1 MTKGRLAVQL
11 PITLTMGKY
20 DPVSVLVGLP
30 YSPPDGFQQAE
41 REIRIGA
48 EAVQRGPESVV
59 YDPGVRFSWTV
70 GTPWGLTTPLQNQLL
85 EFEVPV
91 EKQQGWS
98 FVA

>member
-1 MTKGRLAVQL
+1 MQL
-11 PITLTMGKY
+11 PITMTLGKY
-20 DPVSVLVGLP
+20 DPVRVLVGLV
-30 YSPPDGFQQAE
+30 YSPPYGLQQAE
-41 REIRIGA
+41 REIRVGA
-48 EAVQRGPESVV
+48 EAVHRGPESVV
-59 YDPGVRFSWTV
+59 YNPGVKFLWTV